1 MTNIF
6 HLKTVMIGQPSSGKS
21 SIINRLIFNK
31 YDPFINTTI
40 GAQFFTK
47 QIGTNNK
54 LEIWD
59 TAGQER
65 YRALVPMY
73 LRNAVIVCVVISLEK
88 KNNESIDNEKEYWL
102 NYLQQNNTMTPYYKK
117 ILLYN
122 KCDLNPDF
130 VFHNDERFDLNCVI
144 SCKTNMGIDEFTNS
158 LENVLTN
165 IKEDDLYKNMQ
176 IPIQNEINLNRNKSY
191 LLFTKVMKCSLL

>member
-1 MTNIF
+1 MTNVF
-6 HLKTVMIGQPSSGKS
+6 HLKTVMIGQLSSGKS
-21 SIINRLIFNK
+21 SIINRLIYNK
-31 YDPFINTTI
+31 FDPFINTTI

-54 LEIWD
+54 LQIWD

-73 LRNAVIVCVVISLEK
+73 LRNAIIVCVVISLEK
-88 KNNESIDNEKEYWL
+88 NNESIENEKQYWL

-122 KCDLNPDF
+122 KSDLNPDF
-130 VFHNDERFDLNCVI
+130 VFRNDERFDLNCVV
-144 SCKTNMGIDEFTNS
+144 SCKTNIGIDEFTNS
-158 LENVLTN
+158 LEMVLTN
-165 IKEDDLYKNMQ
+165 IKDDDLYKNMQ
-176 IPIQNEINLNRNKSY
+176 IPIPNEINLNRKK
-191 LLFTKVMKCSLL
+191 FMKCSLL

>member
-1 MTNIF
+1 MTNIY

-88 KNNESIDNEKEYWL
+88 NNESIENEKQYWL

-122 KCDLNPDF
+122 KSDLNPDF
-130 VFHNDERFDLNCVI
+130 LFQNDERFDLNCVL
-144 SCKTNMGIDEFTNS
+144 SCKTNTGIYEFTSS
-158 LENVLTN
+158 LETVLIN
-165 IKEDDLYKNMQ
+165 IKDDDLYKNMQ
-176 IPIQNEINLNRNKSY
+176 IPIQNEINLNRK
-191 LLFTKVMKCSLL
+191 KVMKCSLL